1 MGVQE
6 CEQANHSSSA
16 CCRKIHLIHKCQ
28 KSLPQCTWGLW
39 TWEMALSPKCY
50 RTTVFP
56 LQWGIFRQQGWCCV
70 LKVLVERRAME
81 QRGTWV
87 LQPPGTLSY
96 RENQLL
102 QERQGKGPGWKWC
115 VLLDPWLPNQVES
128 SCGCRGW
135 LHIGLCMNMASD
147 GAQLERGCL
156 YTAAWAKRT

>member
-1 MGVQE
+1 
-6 CEQANHSSSA
+6 
-16 CCRKIHLIHKCQ
+16 
-28 KSLPQCTWGLW
+28 
-39 TWEMALSPKCY
+39 
-50 RTTVFP
+50 
-56 LQWGIFRQQGWCCV
+56 
-70 LKVLVERRAME
+70 ME

-156 YTAAWAKRT
+156 YTAAWAKRTQELGWIRAKEAADWKTSMDNSDEKDNIQKKNKKKFQWQIKKENDLKATRIF